1 MPDLVTRI
9 RTILDEQ
16 ERPHRRLRR
25 RHTSFGAPSS
35 DLAEAPPSIDQ
46 EVNVVPSGGGLVR
59 RDGGAPSHKVSRKQG
74 RGWGA

>member
-16 ERPHRRLRR
+16 ERPRR
-25 RHTSFGAPSS
+25 RRRRWNASFGAPSS

-46 EVNVVPSGGGLVR
+46 EANMVLSGGGLVR
-59 RDGGAPSHKVSRKQG
+59 RDGGAPSHKVSRRQG